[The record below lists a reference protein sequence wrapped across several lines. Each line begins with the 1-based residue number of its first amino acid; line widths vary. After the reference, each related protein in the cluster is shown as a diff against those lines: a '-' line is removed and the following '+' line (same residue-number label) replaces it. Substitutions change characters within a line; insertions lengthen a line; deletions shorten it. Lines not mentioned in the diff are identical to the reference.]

1 MKKKLIITV
10 IFICIVGCIVFGI
23 NSFNKKQSQEGDKV
37 IQITVVDVDNNNA
50 ILYEGTFET
59 KAELLGDFL
68 NEAKDAIRAG
78 ATPEQMATRKY
89 TIAMEKL
96 IADIAE
102 DSGYELGQ
110 GFERTEN
117 LKALMLYATALSYGD
132 DFASTIQDVP
142 MIKGP
147 TINGEIARDKFKE
160 KIKPLV
166 DMR

>member
-68 NEAKDAIRAG
+68 NEAKELQVVC
-78 ATPEQMATRKY
+78 EQGEYGSYIVSMVGKETNQISGPWIVYNSDYNSSCQA
-89 TIAMEKL
+89 
-96 IADIAE
+96 
-102 DSGYELGQ
+102 SGYCDAFDVLPIEDGNNFV
-110 GFERTEN
+110 FEFRTN
-117 LKALMLYATALSYGD
+117 FDY
-132 DFASTIQDVP
+132 
-142 MIKGP
+142 
-147 TINGEIARDKFKE
+147 
-160 KIKPLV
+160 
-166 DMR
+166 